1 MLSPMKPVSE
11 YIRTLLYEHDYVT
24 VPNFGAFIANYMP
37 SSFNDI
43 SGSLMPPQ
51 KRIAF
56 NEILKQDDGLL
67 ATYISR
73 RESVTIDEAKRTIQS
88 FVSEIKISLAN
99 EKLFHFDRIGDFSL
113 NEENNL
119 VFDPDRRNNFFS
131 ESFGFD
137 SLFPRKVEKQ
147 SYTLSQTF
155 DADDDEMIV
164 HNDSFSTTGT
174 NSKWTYVLYSLPV
187 LLLSSGLLIVLFS
200 NPKSGDSPARSS
212 FNPLDYI
219 PKREEAVKKTEEDVQ
234 SKSSEY
240 EIIKPVF
247 DKKEAEAEKKAEV
260 TPEPAPIVETKTKE
274 VATAAKKVE
283 KLPEVVN
290 STVTT
295 PTINNTEKRYLIV
308 SGIFKS
314 KENVEKLSASLLKNG
329 FSPRVVQF
337 GNLMKV
343 IAAEADSFEEAQVI
357 ADKHQNLMGEKP
369 AIIKSR

>member
-1 MLSPMKPVSE
+1 MKPVAE

-88 FVSEIKISLAN
+88 FVSEIKVSLAN
-99 EKLFHFDRIGDFSL
+99 DKSFHFDRIGDFSL

-137 SLFPRKVEKQ
+137 SIFPRKVEKQ

-155 DADDDEMIV
+155 DGDDEEIIV
-164 HNDSFSTTGT
+164 HDDSYTTTGT
-174 NSKWTYVLYSLPV
+174 HSKWTYVLYSLPV
-187 LLLSSGLLIVLFS
+187 LLLSSGLFLVLFT

-219 PKREEAVKKTEEDVQ
+219 PKREEAVKKTESDV
-234 SKSSEY
+234 KANSSEY
-240 EIIKPVF
+240 EIVKPVF
-247 DKKEAEAEKKAEV
+247 DKKEVAEEKKEESASLPV
-260 TPEPAPIVETKTKE
+260 PAVEEKSKE
-274 VATAAKKVE
+274 TSVEAKKVE
-283 KLPEVVN
+283 KLPEVVK
-290 STVTT
+290 STEKTT
-295 PTINNTEKRYLIV
+295 TINNTEKRYLIV

-314 KENVEKLSASLLKNG
+314 KENVEKLSANLLKNG

-343 IAAEADSFEEAQVI
+343 IAAETDSFDEAQVI
-357 ADKHQNLMGEKP
+357 AEKHQNLIGEKP
-369 AIIKSR
+369 AIIKSK

>member
-1 MLSPMKPVSE
+1 MKPVAD

-24 VPNFGAFIANYMP
+24 VPNFGAFIANYLP

-88 FVSEIKISLAN
+88 FVSDIKVSLAN
-99 EKLFHFDRIGDFSL
+99 EKSFHFDRIGDFSL

-137 SLFPRKVEKQ
+137 SIFPRKVEKQ
-147 SYTLSQTF
+147 NYTLSQTF
-155 DADDDEMIV
+155 ETDDEEMIV
-164 HNDSFSTTGT
+164 HSNSYSSTGGH
-174 NSKWTYVLYSLPV
+174 SKWTYVLYSLPV
-187 LLLSSGLLIVLFS
+187 LLLSSGLFLVLFS
-200 NPKSGDSPARSS
+200 NPKNDESAAKSS

-219 PKREEAVKKTEEDVQ
+219 PKREEAVKEIEVDTKT
-234 SKSSEY
+234 KPSEY
-240 EIIKPVF
+240 DIIKPVF
-247 DKKEAEAEKKAEV
+247 EKKEDIKKDEWSTTPVEDFNKDKKAVSEIKQ
-260 TPEPAPIVETKTKE
+260 
-274 VATAAKKVE
+274 VE
-283 KLPEVVN
+283 KLSETEKP
-290 STVTT
+290 TKVTS
-295 PTINNTEKRYLIV
+295 TINTSEKRYLIV
-308 SGIFKS
+308 SGIFKN
-314 KENVEKLSASLLKNG
+314 KENVEKLNVNLLKNG
-329 FSPRVVQF
+329 FSPKVIQF

-343 IAAEADSFEEAQVI
+343 IAAETDSFEEAQVI
-357 ADKHQNLMGEKP
+357 AEKHQNLMGEKP
-369 AIIKSR
+369 AIIKGN

>member
-1 MLSPMKPVSE
+1 MLSPMKPVAE

-73 RESVTIDEAKRTIQS
+73 RESVTIDEAKRTIQN
-88 FVSEIKISLAN
+88 FVSEIKVSLAN
-99 EKLFHFDRIGDFSL
+99 DKSFHFDRIGDFSL

-155 DADDDEMIV
+155 DADDEEMIV

-174 NSKWTYVLYSLPV
+174 HSKWTYVLYSLPV
-187 LLLSSGLLIVLFS
+187 LLLTSGLFIVLFS
-200 NPKSGDSPARSS
+200 NPKSGDSAAKSS

-219 PKREEAVKKTEEDVQ
+219 PKREESVKKTEADIQ
-234 SKSSEY
+234 AKSSEY
-240 EIIKPVF
+240 EIVKPVF
-247 DKKEAEAEKKAEV
+247 DKKEVEEVKTPEV
-260 TPEPAPIVETKTKE
+260 TSVPATTVEVKNKE
-274 VATAAKKVE
+274 VVAETKKVE
-283 KLPEVVN
+283 RLPEVAK
-290 STVTT
+290 STETKS
-295 PTINNTEKRYLIV
+295 TIIHTEKRYLIV

-314 KENVEKLSASLLKNG
+314 KENVEKLSANLLKNG

-369 AIIKSR
+369 AIIKSK